1 VKGRDPD
8 EPSTSARD
16 LSNRNVGATV
26 YTSPAWLPFAL
37 TFVTGGAYL
46 IVWAGR
52 SWSTMKRERGD
63 SEMRPVWHA
72 LSLVVPLYM
81 VFRVHAHF
89 RTLNELL
96 SGIGARERAN
106 LAVAVGAFAGFPL
119 TFIATGTF
127 RTGLRDGSI
136 LLIAA
141 LCAGVVAG
149 YGQHYLN
156 AYLSSRSGSA
166 LVSRVDAPQWIALV
180 VFAVLMAS
188 YVLASWMAVLPR
200 GSSS

>member
-1 VKGRDPD
+1 MDPMI
-8 EPSTSARD
+8 STPQRE
-16 LSNRNVGATV
+16 LSSRNAGPTV

-37 TFVTGGAYL
+37 TLVTGGAYL

-63 SEMRPVWHA
+63 PEMRPLWHA
-72 LSLVVPLYM
+72 LSLVVPMYM
-81 VFRVHAHF
+81 IFRAHAHF

-96 SGIGARERAN
+96 ASVGARERASQ
-106 LAVAVGAFAGFPL
+106 AIAVGAFAGVPL
-119 TFIATGTF
+119 TFIATASF
-127 RTGLRDGSI
+127 RTGLRDGSV

-156 AYLSSRSGSA
+156 AYLRSRTGAA
-166 LVSRVDAPQWIALV
+166 LVSRVGVPEWIALF
-180 VFAVLMAS
+180 VFGILMAT
-188 YVLASWMAVLPR
+188 YLLASWTGLLPS
-200 GSSS
+200 GSRS